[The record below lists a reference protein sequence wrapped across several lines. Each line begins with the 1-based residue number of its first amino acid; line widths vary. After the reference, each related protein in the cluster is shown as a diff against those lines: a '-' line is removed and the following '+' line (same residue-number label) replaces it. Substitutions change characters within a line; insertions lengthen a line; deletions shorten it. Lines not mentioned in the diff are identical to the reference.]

1 MIMEAMVIDRVDIGL
16 IGIVSVLL
24 MIAVRVPIGVSLGL
38 VSFFGIWV
46 LTNLTAAWGIVTA
59 LPFNFVGNWSLSA
72 IPMFL
77 LMGFIASHSGLTSGV
92 FDAMRLVMGRVPG
105 GLASASVA
113 ACGMFAAA
121 SGSSVA
127 TAAAMSRI
135 AVPEMLRSGYSP
147 SLATGVVAAS
157 GTLGSL
163 IPPSILMVLY
173 GIFTEQSIGKLFIA
187 GIIPGV
193 LSATIYIGMITVRAT
208 VNPEIAPL
216 ADIKSTWTERLGALR
231 EIWPFPILVV
241 GVLGGIFTGVFTPTE
256 AGAVGA
262 TIACLL
268 AAMRHRLTMKV
279 IRASIS
285 ETTDATAS
293 IFILAVGA
301 VMFTRF
307 TALSGVPEFLANVMI
322 DASGG
327 ITMLILQI
335 ALIYVVLGMFIDGI
349 GLMLLT
355 LPIILPVLNTANI
368 DLIWFG
374 IITIKLLE
382 IGLITPPVGLNV
394 YIMKSALGD
403 SVSLASIFH
412 GTFWF
417 LAMDVLTLF
426 LLITFPF
433 LTLWLPDLMFG

>member
-1 MIMEAMVIDRVDIGL
+1 MLAL
-16 IGIVSVLL
+16 
-24 MIAVRVPIGVSLGL
+24 IAVRVPIGVALGL
-38 VSFFGIWV
+38 VSFVGIWA

-77 LMGFIASHSGLTSGV
+77 LMGFIASHSGLTGGV
-92 FDAMRLVMGRVPG
+92 FESMRLVMGRVPG

-135 AVPEMLRSGYSP
+135 AVPEMLKSGYAP

-187 GIIPGV
+187 GVIPGV
-193 LSATIYIGMITVRAT
+193 LSAAIYIGMITVRAT
-208 VNPEIAPL
+208 LNPEIAPRV
-216 ADIKSTWTERLGALR
+216 DIKPTQLERLCALK
-231 EIWPFPILVV
+231 EVWPFPILVV
-241 GVLGGIFTGVFTPTE
+241 GVLGGIFTGIFTPTE

-262 TIACLL
+262 TTACLL
-268 AAMRHRLTMKV
+268 AAMRRRLTMKV
-279 IRASIS
+279 TRAAIS

-307 TALSGVPEFLANVMI
+307 TSLSGIPEFLATAMI
-322 DASGG
+322 GASGG

-335 ALIYVVLGMFIDGI
+335 ALIYIILGMFIDGI

-355 LPIILPVLNTANI
+355 LPIILPVLNAADVN
-368 DLIWFG
+368 LIWFG

-403 SVSLASIFH
+403 TVSLSAIFR
-412 GTFWF
+412 GVFWF
-417 LAMDVLTLF
+417 LIMDILML
-426 LLITFPF
+426 LILITFPT
-433 LTLWLPDLMFG
+433 LTLWLPDLMIG

>member
-1 MIMEAMVIDRVDIGL
+1 MEAMVIDRVDIGL
-16 IGIVSVLL
+16 VGIISVLF

-38 VSFFGIWV
+38 VSFFGIWA

-77 LMGFIASHSGLTSGV
+77 LMGFIASHSGLTGGM

-105 GLASASVA
+105 GLASASVT

-135 AVPEMLRSGYSP
+135 AVPEMLKSGYSP

-163 IPPSILMVLY
+163 IPPSILMVLF
-173 GIFTEQSIGKLFIA
+173 GIFAEQSIGKLFIA
-187 GIIPGV
+187 GIIPGI
-193 LSATIYIGMITVRAT
+193 LSALIYIAMITLRAILSP
-208 VNPEIAPL
+208 NIAPR
-216 ADIKSTWTERLGALR
+216 AETTPPWSARLRALKQ
-231 EIWPFPILVV
+231 IWPFPVLVA

-256 AGAVGA
+256 AGAVGTA
-262 TIACLL
+262 IACVI
-268 AAMRHRLTMKV
+268 AALRCRLTGKV
-279 IRASIS
+279 IRGAIS

-307 TALSGVPEFLANVMI
+307 MGLSGVPSFLSSMMLDVGESNTMI
-322 DASGG
+322 
-327 ITMLILQI
+327 ILQI

-355 LPIILPVLNTANI
+355 LPIILPVLIKADVN
-368 DLIWFG
+368 LIWFG

-403 SVSLASIFH
+403 TVSLGSIFH
-412 GTFWF
+412 GASWF

-433 LTLWLPDLMFG
+433 LVLWLPNLMSG

>member
-1 MIMEAMVIDRVDIGL
+1 MDNVDIGL
-16 IGIVSVLL
+16 IGIGSVLAL
-24 MIAVRVPIGVSLGL
+24 IAVRVPIGVALGL
-38 VSFFGIWV
+38 VSFVGIWA

-77 LMGFIASHSGLTSGV
+77 LMGFIASHSGLTGGV
-92 FDAMRLVMGRVPG
+92 FESMRLVMGRVPG

-135 AVPEMLRSGYSP
+135 AVPEMLKSGYAP

-187 GIIPGV
+187 GVIPGV
-193 LSATIYIGMITVRAT
+193 LSAAIYIGMITVRAT
-208 VNPEIAPL
+208 LNPEIAPRV
-216 ADIKSTWTERLGALR
+216 DIKPTQLERLCALK
-231 EIWPFPILVV
+231 EVWPFPILVV
-241 GVLGGIFTGVFTPTE
+241 GVLGGIFTGIFTPTE

-262 TIACLL
+262 TTACLL
-268 AAMRHRLTMKV
+268 AAMRRRLTMKV
-279 IRASIS
+279 TRAAIS

-307 TALSGVPEFLANVMI
+307 TSLSGIPEFLATAMI
-322 DASGG
+322 GASGG

-335 ALIYVVLGMFIDGI
+335 ALIYIILGMFIDGI

-355 LPIILPVLNTANI
+355 LPIILPVLNAADVN
-368 DLIWFG
+368 LIWFG

-403 SVSLASIFH
+403 TVSLSAIFR
-412 GTFWF
+412 GVFWF
-417 LAMDVLTLF
+417 LIMDILML
-426 LLITFPF
+426 LILITFPT
-433 LTLWLPDLMFG
+433 LTLWLPDLMIG